1 MKKTVGNV
9 TNCRTPYPLYNPR
22 MASIQLLPD
31 LLINQIAAG
40 EVIERPASA
49 LKELLENSLDAG
61 ADEISVQLEG
71 GGVKLLRVRDNGS
84 GILHDQLS
92 LALMRHAT
100 SKIASLEDLQRVAS
114 MGFRGE
120 ALASMAAVAQVTLT
134 SRTVEAPHAWKVDA
148 ADGKQG
154 EVVPASHTHGT
165 SIEMRE
171 LYFNTPARRKFLKS
185 ENTEYAWCEETFKR
199 IALSRPDVAFSL
211 QNNGRMVWQLAASS
225 SVAAKSVPPPQ
236 PSPGGRGSDFADTQK
251 VAPAP
256 HKEKQMN
263 PLPLGE
269 GRVGEHSLKEHS
281 LQQRI
286 TALLGAEF
294 GQHAVVVERQIG
306 ALHLYG
312 IAALPAYSRSTR
324 DEQYFFIN
332 GRFVRDKVLMHAVRQ
347 AYQDILHHQR
357 HPAFVLF
364 LDMPPEQVDVNV
376 HPAKSEVRF
385 RESQGIHQFVF
396 HALQDA
402 LSVTMKAA
410 TPDPSDSSFPRRRE
424 SIESSNELD
433 SRLRGNDGT
442 FSFEQQ
448 RIRFG
453 AAEQQATY
461 RAWESQTGKG
471 EELREKGNSSPAF
484 DSPLPSSPFPL
495 PNVEHPLGFALGQL
509 SGIYILAQNQQ
520 GLIVV
525 DMHAAHERIVYER
538 LKTAFDAQQMPTQPL
553 LIPVSFAADTL
564 DVATVEDEQDALL
577 RLGFDIAPLSPTT
590 LAVRSMP
597 AMLKQSKAEAA
608 AKEVLHELRDFGAS
622 RALTERRN
630 ELLATLACHS
640 AVRANQQLS
649 LPEMNAILREMEQT
663 ERADQCNHGRPT
675 WFQVTIDE
683 LDAMFMRGK

>member
-1 MKKTVGNV
+1 M
-9 TNCRTPYPLYNPR
+9 P
-22 MASIQLLPD
+22 SIQLLPD

-61 ADEISVQLEG
+61 ATDIAVTLENG
-71 GGVKLLRVRDNGS
+71 GIKLLRVRDNGG
-84 GILHDQLS
+84 GIAAEQLP

-100 SKIASLEDLQRVAS
+100 SKIASLDDLQRVSS

-134 SRTVEAPHAWKVDA
+134 SRTAEATHAWKIDA
-148 ADGKQG
+148 MDGTQSDA
-154 EVVPASHTHGT
+154 VPAAHAHGT

-211 QNNGRMVWQLAASS
+211 QHNGRTAWQL
-225 SVAAKSVPPPQ
+225 P
-236 PSPGGRGSDFADTQK
+236 
-251 VAPAP
+251 
-256 HKEKQMN
+256 KQD
-263 PLPLGE
+263 LA
-269 GRVGEHSLKEHS
+269 
-281 LQQRI
+281 QRI
-286 TALLGAEF
+286 TAILGAEF
-294 GQHAVVVERQIG
+294 GQHTVLVERQI
-306 ALHLYG
+306 ANLHLYG

-364 LDMPPEQVDVNV
+364 LEMPPELVDVNV

-402 LSVTMKAA
+402 LSATMAESAPATQTVGAA
-410 TPDPSDSSFPRRRE
+410 SAA
-424 SIESSNELD
+424 N
-433 SRLRGNDGT
+433 NDRQQAG
-442 FSFEQQ
+442 SYNIQQ
-448 RIRFG
+448 RIPFG
-453 AAEQQATY
+453 AAQQQATY
-461 RAWESQTGKG
+461 RLWESQTSEKG
-471 EELREKGNSSPAF
+471 EGLREKGNSSSAF
-484 DSPLPSSPFPL
+484 DSPLPA
-495 PNVEHPLGFALGQL
+495 VEHPLGFALGQL

-538 LKTAFDAQQMPTQPL
+538 LKTAFDQRQMPTQPL

-564 DVATVEDEQDALL
+564 DVATVEDEQNALL

-590 LAVRSMP
+590 LAVRAMP

-649 LPEMNAILREMEQT
+649 IQEMNSILREMEQT

-675 WFQVTIDE
+675 WFQITVDE